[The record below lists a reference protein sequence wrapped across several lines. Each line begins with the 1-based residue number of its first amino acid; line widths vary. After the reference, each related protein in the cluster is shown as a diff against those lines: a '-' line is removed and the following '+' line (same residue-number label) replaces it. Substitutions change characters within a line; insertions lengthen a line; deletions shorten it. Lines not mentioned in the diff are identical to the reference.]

1 MHRLLITIAVIMRAR
16 LLLSVTAVPPQKMS
30 SAAVVTLFVL
40 TVSVKGGPPSYSAD
54 GQCFLAQQFALRA
67 AHGPYS

>member
-1 MHRLLITIAVIMRAR
+1 MRAR

-30 SAAVVTLFVL
+30 SAGVITLFVL
-40 TVSVKGGPPSYSAD
+40 TVSVKGGPPGHSD
-54 GQCFLAQQFALRA
+54 GQCFPAQQFALRA